1 MRTLFNKHKKRVPN
15 SLREALAD
23 CLVSHSE
30 MGKEYVYKKYY
41 GYVMS
46 ISLRYLGH
54 EMEAEEIT
62 NESFVKCFNRLDRFK
77 QHEQDESLEKTFRS
91 WLARITVNTSI
102 DFIRSR
108 KDTAM
113 LDDTSDYEL
122 MGHTVTNSQSLDV
135 IDIMQ
140 LLDHLPEIQKT
151 IFSLY
156 EIDGYSHEE
165 IGEKLGIPD
174 GTSRT
179 YLARA
184 KQRLRKLYTMY
195 FAEST
200 DS

>member
-1 MRTLFNKHKKRVPN
+1 MRTLFDKQKKRVPN

-23 CLVSHSE
+23 CLLPHSE
-30 MGKEYVYKKYY
+30 KGKEYVYKKYY

-46 ISLRYLGH
+46 ISLRYIGH
-54 EMEAEEIT
+54 EMEAEEVA
-62 NESFVKCFNRLDRFK
+62 NESFVKCFNRLGRFK
-77 QHEQDESLEKTFRS
+77 QHEQNESLEKTFRS

-122 MGHTVTNSQSLDV
+122 KDHTVNNSQSLDV
-135 IDIMQ
+135 IDILQ

-151 IFSLY
+151 IFLLY
-156 EIDGYSHEE
+156 EIDGYSHDE
-165 IGEKLGIPD
+165 IGEKIGIPG

-184 KQRLRKLYTMY
+184 KQRLRKLYSMY
-195 FAEST
+195 FAES
-200 DS
+200 SR